1 MHTLLRVTGVLSG
14 VESSVVLGLGF
25 RGWAAPEPVHE
36 PALVV
41 PGHPRRGAVLQV
53 GEGADRGGAERGTF
67 ADALGLVQPDGVSQ
81 SPLSRASPTVP
92 IDGISPSSISVSL

>member
-14 VESSVVLGLGF
+14 LESSVVLGLGF

-41 PGHPRRGAVLQV
+41 LMRVIVSSVSVTMRWC
-53 GEGADRGGAERGTF
+53 RGG
-67 ADALGLVQPDGVSQ
+67 
-81 SPLSRASPTVP
+81 
-92 IDGISPSSISVSL
+92 